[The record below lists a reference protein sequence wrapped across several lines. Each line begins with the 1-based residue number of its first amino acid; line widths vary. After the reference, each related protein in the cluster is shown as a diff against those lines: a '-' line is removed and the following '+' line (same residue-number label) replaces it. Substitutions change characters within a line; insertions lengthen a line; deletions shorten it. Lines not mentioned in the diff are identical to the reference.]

1 MSNYETDD
9 TEAQGTNESSRG
21 GREVVVPMALYKRVT
36 VFGTLLAI
44 VTVLFGFMALDAAM
58 YSRSLVRV
66 NVMWILER
74 VGLGTPTGVLSAGFA
89 VIGLT
94 LVVLGAWI
102 YVLSTRFRTEGMG
115 QVRDDPAAE
124 VDDG

>member
-1 MSNYETDD
+1 MSNYKTEEP
-9 TEAQGTNESSRG
+9 EAQGVNEGDRG

-36 VFGTLLAI
+36 VFGTLVAI

-58 YSRSLVRV
+58 YSRSFVRV
-66 NVMWILER
+66 NVMWVLEQ
-74 VGLGTPTGVLSAGFA
+74 VGLVTPAGVLSAGFA
-89 VIGLT
+89 VIGLA

-102 YVLSTRFRTEGMG
+102 YVLSTRFRTAGMG
-115 QVRDDPAAE
+115 QVRDDSAAE

>member
-1 MSNYETDD
+1 MSNNEVGESGSDD
-9 TEAQGTNESSRG
+9 ARAGGRG

-36 VFGTLLAI
+36 VFGTLVAI
-44 VTVLFGFMALDAAM
+44 LTVLLGFVALDAAL

-66 NVMWILER
+66 NVLWLLDR
-74 VGLGTPTGVLSAGFA
+74 VGLAVPTGLLSAGFA
-89 VIGLT
+89 VLGLA
-94 LVVLGAWI
+94 LVVFGAWT

-115 QVRDDPAAE
+115 KPKDDPAEE